1 MKLTSNLL
9 AIKSWLMLIWYMALT
24 IYFVFNAQME
34 MQHTQDKQL
43 NSIITESNCPQNV
56 LQV

>member
-1 MKLTSNLL
+1 
-9 AIKSWLMLIWYMALT
+9 MLIWYMALT